1 MSVGPLIRISP
12 AHLDGLLSTLDVNVI
27 ALSEC
32 LVSRGYILEMGG
44 HDVPGLHYN
53 IKGTGRMY
61 IRNGPPIELKPHTL
75 IIVPA
80 NSPFRIETV
89 PLPGLTS
96 GLRSVHGRSTM
107 TTNGMIRR
115 FVAGNSEPEI
125 ILICGFFSALYG
137 SSTDLFGSLR
147 CPIIE
152 QFDADDRLEAKL
164 KDALSELVAQEIGSG
179 AMSSALLK
187 QVIVTI
193 VRRSLTSV
201 GLWVERFAMLSDPQI
216 ARAFAEMALN
226 PGANHTVVSLA
237 HRACLSRSAFMAR
250 FTNLVGHS
258 PIVILRDL
266 RMRQAAR
273 QLQSSQMSVDQISHA
288 AGYDSRSSFVRAFR
302 KAFDCD
308 PSEYRARALPE
319 AARTPTHV
327 ADSAALSFPQQV
339 NNAVSGRRG

>member
-12 AHLDGLLSTLDVNVI
+12 AHLDGLLSTLDVNVV

-53 IKGTGRMY
+53 IKGTGRMFV
-61 IRNGPPIELKPHTL
+61 RDSSPIELKPHTL
-75 IIVPA
+75 VIVPP
-80 NSPFRIETV
+80 NSAFRIETA
-89 PLPGLTS
+89 PLPGQTS
-96 GLRSVHGRSTM
+96 GLRSVDGPLTM
-107 TTNGMIRR
+107 TTTGMIRR

-125 ILICGFFSALYG
+125 VLICGFFNALYG

-147 CPIIE
+147 RPIIE
-152 QFDADDRLEAKL
+152 QFDADDRLEATL
-164 KDALSELVAQEIGSG
+164 KDALSELVAQEVGSG

-201 GLWVERFAMLSDPQI
+201 GLWVERFAILSDPQI

-237 HRACLSRSAFMAR
+237 QCACLSRSAFMAR
-250 FTNLVGHS
+250 FTNLVGQS
-258 PIVILRDL
+258 PMAILRDL

-273 QLQSSQMSVDQISHA
+273 QLQSNHMSVDQIAHA

-308 PSEYRARALPE
+308 PSEYRAKALPE
-319 AARTPTHV
+319 AARTPTLV
-327 ADSAALSFPQQV
+327 AD
-339 NNAVSGRRG
+339 

>member
-1 MSVGPLIRISP
+1 
-12 AHLDGLLSTLDVNVI
+12 LSTLDVNVI

-96 GLRSVHGRSTM
+96 GLRSVYGRSTM

-152 QFDADDRLEAKL
+152 QFDADDRLEATL

-273 QLQSSQMSVDQISHA
+273 QLQSSQMSVDQIAHA

-327 ADSAALSFPQQV
+327 ADSAALSFPQRV
-339 NNAVSGRRG
+339 NNAVSGRRR